1 MTGHRRIP
9 NSFRP
14 EPVKKKN
21 DPPKDEDPKTEAM
34 RQAVKGHPFAKKY
47 HGKDFSG

>member
-1 MTGHRRIP
+1 MSGNRRIP

-14 EPVKKKN
+14 EPAKTEE
-21 DPPKDEDPKTEAM
+21 PKTKEDPKTEAV

-47 HGKDFSG
+47 HGKDFNG

>member
-14 EPVKKKN
+14 EPSQKKEKPKEQ
-21 DPPKDEDPKTEAM
+21 DPQTEAV
-34 RQAVKGHPFAKKY
+34 RAALKGNPFAKKY
-47 HGKDFSG
+47 HGKDYNS